1 METKVN
7 MKNVLAKKGSNRS
20 MSGSVWT
27 PYYFIAPA
35 IIILL
40 ATILYPIIYS
50 FYISMTNLSLS
61 NFSNPAAVKIIGF
74 TKYLE
79 QLKDPDT
86 YKLLGRT
93 IIWTAANVF
102 AHVGLGMFLAVLLNR
117 KLPGKTFIRTL
128 LILPWAVPQYIVAL
142 TWKGMLNTQYGAI
155 NGFLMKLGLPAVE
168 WLGDGTMVF
177 ISAIITNIWLGFP
190 FMMMIALG
198 GLQSIPSEL
207 YEAADIDGA
216 TSWQQFKAITLPLL
230 KPVMV
235 PSIVLGTIWTFN
247 QINVIYILAGEGK
260 PESNI
265 LVTKIYKMAFNFFN
279 YSSAAALSVILF
291 IILAFFASS
300 FVKANNATEEV
311 Y

>member
-1 METKVN
+1 MEAKINTKN
-7 MKNVLAKKGSNRS
+7 ASTKKGSNRS
-20 MSGSVWT
+20 MSGSIFT
-27 PYYFIAPA
+27 PYFFIGPA

-40 ATILYPIIYS
+40 VTILYPILYS
-50 FYISMTNLSLS
+50 FYISFTNLSLT
-61 NFSNPAAVKIIGF
+61 NFSNPSAVKFVGF
-74 TKYLE
+74 ENYMG
-79 QLKDPDT
+79 QLVDPDT

-93 IIWTAANVF
+93 LIWTIVNVF
-102 AHVGLGMFLAVLLNR
+102 SHVSIGLFLAVLLNR
-117 KLPGKTFIRTL
+117 KLPGKVIIRTL

-155 NGFLMKLGLPAVE
+155 NVFLIQMGLKPVE
-168 WLGDGTMVF
+168 WLVDGRMVF

-198 GLQSIPSEL
+198 GLQSIPTEL

-235 PSIVLGTIWTFN
+235 PSIVIGTIWTFN

-265 LVTKIYKMAFNFFN
+265 LVTKVYKMAFNFFN

-291 IILAFFASS
+291 IILAFFASA